1 MVEWLN
7 PSTIASS
14 VLGSIIAGV
23 LLLTAAPIWWKW
35 VKIADTARFGEVVK
49 TIIVVAVMVGAL
61 YGVFALL
68 DYFER
73 SSIPQHHPTLTEEEA
88 EKAFMECE
96 MESIKATAEITPL
109 SERSA
114 ARQRYRAACLVN
126 KGFDWE

>member
-14 VLGSIIAGV
+14 VVGSIIAGV

-35 VKIADTARFGEVVK
+35 VKIADTAKFGEKVK
-49 TIIVVAVMVGAL
+49 T
-61 YGVFALL
+61 
-68 DYFER
+68 
-73 SSIPQHHPTLTEEEA
+73 
-88 EKAFMECE
+88 
-96 MESIKATAEITPL
+96 IKATAEITPL

-126 KGFDWE
+126 KGFEWD